1 MRGKE
6 KGYTQPA
13 WKILKRACRNSN
25 RKRSLALA
33 LTSGM
38 LMLFG
43 VLLVAFLQGKV
54 RADQLRYQRE
64 HGSTAYVY
72 VENGTSETAGI
83 LEQMPLVRQIGYEK
97 LYGRLISNEIVYS
110 NCSAME
116 EKEWKALKA
125 AAYTD
130 ICGTYPKEANEIMMS
145 VRILESLGIRN
156 PQPGMKLSLEFYWMS
171 VLISEE
177 TGPQEF
183 VLSGYFTDYTGDSGT
198 GSVSYISKKKM
209 EQAGIPDFPCRILLD
224 VDSGLRSGEQT
235 EQVFLDAVSLAGDEY
250 FVSEDSA
257 FYRSLRGIAG
267 SFAAG
272 IFLLLL
278 ILLSAVLLIYQMIRL
293 SFLRDSQ
300 MFETMRSLGVTAG
313 QIRNVVCRQFSEDL
327 LAGAVVGELLA
338 CLIVWSVFPRLVTH
352 LYMGQAGTIVM
363 ASFLSVPFCVGAAA
377 VVWLTGLL
385 TVAVSVRTLSRKRAA
400 GDRRMGK
407 PAFRRLRRRRQER
420 LWRQGKHFL
429 PEAAWKSVTDSGGD
443 FLFSILLVSMGGIA
457 ALCAVSLTSGTDL
470 LRRLENQPD
479 FQVGITYNSY
489 EFLERQRVYASVDGQ
504 TPDVSETD
512 FFPQELQNRLTETA
526 NRLSGTVEIR
536 KGYLP
541 AFDTAF
547 AFDGA
552 HIGMISELYR
562 YAPDIPKAMICILS
576 EEEEHRLL
584 EQISPGRQR
593 LKTGESILLHRGIPF
608 PDPPGGSGQ
617 EVSFFAYDTGGSDS
631 GEPAELRVVES
642 VDLLKTDLADLNL
655 LWAEENVC
663 WPMVSEETFREF
675 SETLQEYVLEV
686 NLYVPEE
693 SQSEAEDEIRRYVAE
708 TNETFRKTY
717 GTEADQVFLTC
728 KSEVVAREMQYLK
741 NSRFCMAAVCALLF
755 LLGILTY
762 ISTWYLDLAMREK
775 EQKTLYILGMTQRQQ
790 RAALR
795 LEGIF
800 HCMVLAL
807 FLAVVG
813 NTVIFALDGMVKEQ
827 SQYFGAEY
835 PWAAFLFLML
845 MFSAAAWL
853 LPGKR
858 KIHENGRR

>member
-352 LYMGQAGTIVM
+352 L
-363 ASFLSVPFCVGAAA
+363 
-377 VVWLTGLL
+377 
-385 TVAVSVRTLSRKRAA
+385 
-400 GDRRMGK
+400 
-407 PAFRRLRRRRQER
+407 
-420 LWRQGKHFL
+420 
-429 PEAAWKSVTDSGGD
+429 
-443 FLFSILLVSMGGIA
+443 
-457 ALCAVSLTSGTDL
+457 
-470 LRRLENQPD
+470 
-479 FQVGITYNSY
+479 
-489 EFLERQRVYASVDGQ
+489 
-504 TPDVSETD
+504 
-512 FFPQELQNRLTETA
+512 
-526 NRLSGTVEIR
+526 
-536 KGYLP
+536 
-541 AFDTAF
+541 
-547 AFDGA
+547 
-552 HIGMISELYR
+552 
-562 YAPDIPKAMICILS
+562 
-576 EEEEHRLL
+576 
-584 EQISPGRQR
+584 
-593 LKTGESILLHRGIPF
+593 
-608 PDPPGGSGQ
+608 
-617 EVSFFAYDTGGSDS
+617 
-631 GEPAELRVVES
+631 
-642 VDLLKTDLADLNL
+642 
-655 LWAEENVC
+655 
-663 WPMVSEETFREF
+663 
-675 SETLQEYVLEV
+675 
-686 NLYVPEE
+686 
-693 SQSEAEDEIRRYVAE
+693 
-708 TNETFRKTY
+708 
-717 GTEADQVFLTC
+717 
-728 KSEVVAREMQYLK
+728 
-741 NSRFCMAAVCALLF
+741 
-755 LLGILTY
+755 
-762 ISTWYLDLAMREK
+762 
-775 EQKTLYILGMTQRQQ
+775 
-790 RAALR
+790 
-795 LEGIF
+795 
-800 HCMVLAL
+800 
-807 FLAVVG
+807 
-813 NTVIFALDGMVKEQ
+813 
-827 SQYFGAEY
+827 
-835 PWAAFLFLML
+835 
-845 MFSAAAWL
+845 
-853 LPGKR
+853 
-858 KIHENGRR
+858 